1 MGTSNPYAAGAK
13 VYNGG
18 SSTATSGTV
27 DPMGYVERNLKMAVK
42 AKPSQTRSGLAKA
55 ALGRVKKKA
64 VVKKAVTKK
73 AFDTKEATK
82 KKNAKKALANKA
94 ATSTKVTATIA
105 KPPVQ
110 AVTASATGKGV
121 SPPKQNPVI
130 ALPYDLESERISA
143 KQTLDN
149 LLASLNTQVSE
160 LQTASQQRLRNL
172 ETQYSDRKVTDLN
185 SSVARGLGNSSQY
198 LNTLTKS
205 ASDYTTGKNTI
216 ASEKTSS
223 LNDIKNRS
231 TIASTGYNNLRST
244 MYREAANRRAQA
256 SAAGTGGAAL
266 DSSYKAPSATKAPS
280 DQPYLA
286 LPGNNPNPAKAGKKL
301 STKARN
307 KVLAAYKK
315 AGELPGQKK
324 KKKVVK

>member
-27 DPMGYVERNLKMAVK
+27 DPMGYVERNLKMAVQS
-42 AKPSQTRSGLAKA
+42 KPSQTRSGLAKA
-55 ALGRVKKKA
+55 ALGRVKKTT
-64 VVKKAVTKK
+64 VPKKAVPKK
-73 AFDTKEATK
+73 ITPTV
-82 KKNAKKALANKA
+82 
-94 ATSTKVTATIA
+94 TSPTN
-105 KPPVQ
+105 Q
-110 AVTASATGKGV
+110 RVTASATGKGV
-121 SPPKQNPVI
+121 NPPKKNPVI

-149 LLASLNTQVSE
+149 LLANLNAQVSE

-172 ETQYSDRKVTDLN
+172 ETQYADRKVTDLN

-216 ASEKTSS
+216 ASEKTSK
-223 LNDIKNRS
+223 LNEIRNRS
-231 TIASTGYNNLRST
+231 AGASTEYNNLRAA

-256 SAAGTGGAAL
+256 SAQGTGGAPL
-266 DSSYKAPSATKAPS
+266 DSTYKAPSATKAPANES
-280 DQPYLA
+280 YLPI
-286 LPGNNPNPAKAGKKL
+286 PGYNPSPRPAGKKL

-307 KVLAAYKK
+307 KVLNAYKK
-315 AGELPGQKK
+315 AGLLPGQKK
-324 KKKVVK
+324 KKAVK

>member
-55 ALGRVKKKA
+55 ALGRVKKKT
-64 VVKKAVTKK
+64 VVKKAVKKATTKK
-73 AFDTKEATK
+73 AFDRKES
-82 KKNAKKALANKA
+82 AKKEDAKKTRDNKA
-94 ATSTKVTATIA
+94 ATAITA

-121 SPPKQNPVI
+121 NPPKQNPVI
-130 ALPYDLESERISA
+130 ALPYDLESQRISA
-143 KQTLDN
+143 KQSLDN
-149 LLASLNTQVSE
+149 LLAGLNAQVSE

-223 LNDIKNRS
+223 LNNIRNQS
-231 TIASTGYNNLRST
+231 ANASTGYNNLRGA

-266 DSSYKAPSATKAPS
+266 DSSYKAPSATTAPA
-280 DQPYLA
+280 DEAYLK
-286 LPGNNPNPAKAGKKL
+286 LPGYRTTPSAKQKKM
-301 STKARN
+301 STKTRN
-307 KVLAAYKK
+307 KVLGAYKK
-315 AGELPGQKK
+315 AGLLPGQKK
-324 KKKVVK
+324 KKVRK

>member
-55 ALGRVKKKA
+55 AIGRVKKTT
-64 VVKKAVTKK
+64 V
-73 AFDTKEATK
+73 
-82 KKNAKKALANKA
+82 AKKATVAPK
-94 ATSTKVTATIA
+94 KVTATIA

-121 SPPKQNPVI
+121 NPPKQNPVI

-231 TIASTGYNNLRST
+231 TNASTGYNNLNAA

-266 DSSYKAPSATKAPS
+266 DSSYKAPSATKAPA
-280 DQPYLA
+280 DQAYLSI
-286 LPGNNPNPAKAGKKL
+286 PGYNPKPAKSGPKPSA
-301 STKARN
+301 KAR
-307 KVLAAYKK
+307 KKTLDAYLKAGQISKKYYKK
-315 AGELPGQKK
+315 AMGQ
-324 KKKVVK
+324 

>member
-55 ALGRVKKKA
+55 AIGRVKKTT
-64 VVKKAVTKK
+64 VKKK
-73 AFDTKEATK
+73 ATPK
-82 KKNAKKALANKA
+82 
-94 ATSTKVTATIA
+94 KVTAAVPSPT
-105 KPPVQ
+105 VQ
-110 AVTASATGKGV
+110 RVTASATGKGV
-121 SPPKQNPVI
+121 NPPKQNPVS

-149 LLASLNTQVSE
+149 LLAGLNTQVSE
-160 LQTASQQRLRNL
+160 LQTASKQRLRNL

-216 ASEKTSS
+216 ASEKTSG
-223 LNDIKNRS
+223 LNDIRNRS
-231 TIASTGYNNLRST
+231 AGASTGYNNLRGA

-266 DSSYKAPSATKAPS
+266 DSSYKAPSATTAPPKQS
-280 DQPYLA
+280 L
-286 LPGNNPNPAKAGKKL
+286 LK
-301 STKARN
+301 
-307 KVLAAYKK
+307 
-315 AGELPGQKK
+315 LPGQTTPKK
-324 KKKVVK
+324 ISVKPKKISVKPKKISVKPKKISVKPKKVSVKPKKISVKKRR